1 VTIAVKICGIST
13 RDALDA
19 AIDGGAAYVG
29 FVFFA
34 ASPRVITPD
43 RLETLAAN
51 VPEGV
56 VRTGLFVDASD
67 AEIAAAAAT
76 GCLDLLQLH
85 GGETPGRVAEVR
97 GTFRL
102 PVMKAVAIAGESD
115 IGRARAYEPN
125 ADRLLFDAKPPPA
138 ATRPGG
144 NALSFDWALI
154 RGQAWTRPWMLAGG
168 LDASNLGEAV
178 AMSGAAAV
186 DVSSGVEDS
195 PGVKSPA
202 LIREFLKIAESL

>member
-13 RDALDA
+13 EDALDA

-34 ASPRVITPD
+34 ASPRVITAD
-43 RLETLAAN
+43 RLKALAAN
-51 VPEGV
+51 VPEGI

-85 GGETPGRVAEVR
+85 GGETPDRVAEVR
-97 GTFRL
+97 DTFEL

-115 IGRARAYEPN
+115 IARARAYEPS
-125 ADRLLFDAKPPPA
+125 ADRLLFDAKPPTA

-144 NALSFDWALI
+144 NALGFDWALI

-168 LDASNLGEAV
+168 LDTSNLGEAV
-178 AMSGAAAV
+178 AISGATAV

-195 PGVKSPA
+195 PGIKSPA
-202 LIREFLKIAESL
+202 LIREFLRIAESL